1 MRTTIQEYRKRCDM
15 NLMPISKYDINS
27 RVELIVQEV
36 NEYLAE
42 CERRAREML
51 GIDNDNNKEGQT
63 K

>member
-15 NLMPISKYDINS
+15 NLMPIAKYDINS

-51 GIDNDNNKEGQT
+51 EYDNYNKEGQT